1 LADIIGA
8 STLYCTK
15 FTCAGDA
22 HVENCCIYCFIMYL
36 CLKKMFMEYVIND
49 FNPQVFRAIEMV
61 FQTRNEIFKVK
72 NLK

>member
-1 LADIIGA
+1 
-8 STLYCTK
+8 
-15 FTCAGDA
+15 
-22 HVENCCIYCFIMYL
+22 MYL

-49 FNPQVFRAIEMV
+49 FNPQVFQAIEMV